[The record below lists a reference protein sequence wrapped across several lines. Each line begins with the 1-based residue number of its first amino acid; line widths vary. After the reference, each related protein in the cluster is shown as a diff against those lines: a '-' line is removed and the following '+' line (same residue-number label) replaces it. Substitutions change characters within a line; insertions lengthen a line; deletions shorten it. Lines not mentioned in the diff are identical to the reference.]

1 MYATS
6 VLNGLV
12 LCLAADSE
20 KTKPAAECEEIVYP
34 KPDGKLSFELLS
46 NLSRSGTNH
55 EDQPSHLRIKPE
67 FADIPANESFP
78 VYAGPEQ
85 RFCPAKVIVV
95 VVICESQIALMQIYR
110 RPL

>member
-1 MYATS
+1 MCATS
-6 VLNGLV
+6 VLTGLV
-12 LCLAADSE
+12 LCLASDSE

-85 RFCPAKVIVV
+85 RFCPAKVRLLLLLLFGR
-95 VVICESQIALMQIYR
+95 ARLH
-110 RPL
+110 